1 MIRLLKLNSIRSRML
16 SGFLFLTLL
25 IICVAAVSIYMLDRT
40 NRIISLRSRIS
51 QLEITTLS
59 LLKNDNDFFDLE
71 TINLSYF
78 ETRESAYLEK
88 RDSLKSLIDQSTHEI
103 IAQSKNGIVAS
114 LHQIDSALNR
124 YNQKFQLLESLL
136 YQKGFKDYGLEGQM
150 RYHAH
155 KLEEPHYQ
163 LDLYK
168 VLSLRRN
175 EKDFFL
181 RHELVYI
188 QNVNQIAHDFIDE
201 LRKNEAAQRMALFH
215 LEQYIQR
222 FNELAEIQIQI
233 GLNSKDGLR
242 SELNILSDHL
252 AQSYFSLS
260 KYSDEVSIAAQ
271 MKVRVFF
278 LLVVAGAV
286 VFSLISGYW
295 ISKRLSYPI
304 AKLSK
309 IMSNVVGSKKYAYS
323 SLSIES
329 AAEEINTLTQSFTL
343 LIRETEAQMNKVKS
357 KSRQLKGR
365 NLELKK
371 LNRELDSFIYSTAHD
386 LRSPLTSLLGLLNIM
401 KYDNQQESLKPHM
414 QMMEN
419 AIYRMEDFIDQI
431 VGYSKNK
438 RLAVQ
443 TSSID
448 FSQLLAEVFD
458 SHQFVPGAALIRHQ
472 IDVKQ
477 KTPFYSDRARL
488 LIIFNNLISNAI
500 RYADFTKAEPFIR
513 VHIAIEQE
521 EATISFADNGIG
533 IGPEH
538 VDKIFNM
545 FYRASTSS
553 KGSGLGLFIFKETIM
568 KLRGLVSVESKLG
581 EGTSFFIQLP
591 NLQSTMQEQLSL
603 PLEVSV

>member
-88 RDSLKSLIDQSTHEI
+88 RDSLKNLIDRSTDEI

-114 LHQIDSALNR
+114 LHQIDSALDE

-181 RHELVYI
+181 RHELAYI
-188 QNVNQIAHDFIDE
+188 QNVNQIAHDFINE
-201 LRKNEAAQRMALFH
+201 LRQNEAAQRMALFH

-233 GLNSKDGLR
+233 GLSSKDGLR
-242 SELNILSDHL
+242 SELNVLSDHL